1 MEILDEPG
9 PLRPCYLHKTIIL
22 TSVKQCLQ
30 PVPNTLSKLVSENSM
45 DKVIMKNL
53 TVGGFTGL
61 RHCNII
67 RKCLIEEKLITTFC
81 LFFRTQCAYRYFE

>member
-9 PLRPCYLHKTIIL
+9 PLTHCYLDDPIIL
-22 TSVKQCLQ
+22 TSVKKSLQ
-30 PVPNTLSKLVSENSM
+30 PVPNTLSKLGHSENSM

-61 RHCNII
+61 RH
-67 RKCLIEEKLITTFC
+67 
-81 LFFRTQCAYRYFE
+81 